1 MKILKFEMDN
11 EEFFIELTDGIL
23 KSGKIQKD
31 KITYNLE
38 PEEEKLLKII
48 CQKIFDNK
56 FELLKS
62 TYKNALFLTMKITKK
77 NINVCIK
84 KKNFFIIY
92 SPLLNYKIFY

>member
-56 FELLKS
+56 FIRFNNLFF
-62 TYKNALFLTMKITKK
+62 KNKEFAHFINANDFSVTNLFYL
-77 NINVCIK
+77 
-84 KKNFFIIY
+84 
-92 SPLLNYKIFY
+92 